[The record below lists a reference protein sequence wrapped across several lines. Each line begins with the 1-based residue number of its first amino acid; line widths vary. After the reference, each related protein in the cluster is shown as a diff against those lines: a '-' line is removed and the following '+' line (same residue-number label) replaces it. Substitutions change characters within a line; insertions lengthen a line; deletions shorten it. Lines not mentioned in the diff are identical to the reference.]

1 MAGQQRPIGS
11 KPTPRD
17 PQTEKVRDQTTKG
30 NPFGPKYGGSPKK
43 EGR

>member
-1 MAGQQRPIGS
+1 MARPPRIGS

-17 PQTEKVRDQTTKG
+17 PATEKVRDQLPKG
-30 NPFGPKYGGSPKK
+30 NPFAPKSGTSKK